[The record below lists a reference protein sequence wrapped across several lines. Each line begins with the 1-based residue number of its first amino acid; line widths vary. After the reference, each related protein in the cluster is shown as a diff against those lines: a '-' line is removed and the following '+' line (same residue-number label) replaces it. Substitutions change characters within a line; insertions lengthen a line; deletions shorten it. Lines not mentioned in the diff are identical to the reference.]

1 MLNFGTSMF
10 FTDYSMAPGELGKA
24 LEERGFESVWAPEHS
39 HIPLSRKTP
48 FPGGGDVPKRYYD
61 AMDPFI
67 TLTVAAMATKKL
79 KVGTGVCLVAQRDPI
94 QTAKLVASIDQ
105 VSGGRFLFGI
115 GNGWNQDEMENH
127 GTVFTTR
134 HKLARERVE
143 AMKAIWTQT
152 KPEYHGEFVNFG
164 PMMAWPKPV
173 QKPHPPVIVGGA
185 FPYSAR
191 RAIRY
196 GEGWIPQAA
205 RGGYSEIADMI
216 PEFRKMA
223 TEAGRD
229 PASIDITVWFPKQ
242 DPELMKRYED
252 LGVSRVVFNLDSEKA
267 DKVLPVIDS
276 LAGLMRKVNG

>member
-1 MLNFGTSMF
+1 MLKFGTSMF
-10 FTDYSMAPGELGKA
+10 FTDYSMPPAELGKA

-48 FPGGGDVPKRYYD
+48 FPAGGDVPKRYYD
-61 AMDPFI
+61 AMDPFV
-67 TLTVAAMATKKL
+67 TLTVAAMATKAL

-229 PASIDITVWFPKQ
+229 PKSIEITVWFPKQ
-242 DPELMKRYED
+242 DPDLMKRYED
-252 LGVSRVVFNLDSEKA
+252 LGVARVVFNLDSEKA